1 MLGNREAGPAQGWH
15 AAPPRRVSLYYAPTV
30 LGAQDPDMG
39 PRRVE
44 DTAPDKE
51 AGIRDGNACAAGMS
65 ECGHGPA
72 CRHPAANLVME
83 NILQVPCSPT
93 ETYQREN
100 YSWEVHSLKS

>member
-1 MLGNREAGPAQGWH
+1 
-15 AAPPRRVSLYYAPTV
+15 
-30 LGAQDPDMG
+30 
-39 PRRVE
+39 
-44 DTAPDKE
+44 
-51 AGIRDGNACAAGMS
+51 MS